1 MHYVLEK
8 KEQESQASLYTTK
21 VSSSAWR
28 AMGPTDT
35 SEGSGFHRV
44 IKQFMIQGGDF
55 TAGNGTGG
63 ESIYGDKFADE
74 NFQLK
79 HTKPFLLSMANAG
92 PNTNGSQFFVTTV
105 NTPHLDKKHVVFGE
119 VVSGKSIVRE
129 IENLKTQSDKP
140 IKDVIIADCG
150 ELMGADAENLPQ
162 KQPDSTGDPYEDYPD
177 DQAKG
182 KELSATEIL
191 KIATDLKGFG
201 NTAFKNNDTS
211 TALKKYQK
219 GIRYLQENPE
229 PTDLESKD
237 TAEKLNQLRVNLHSN
252 SALCYNKQQKYNES
266 VSSATY
272 ALETA
277 GISDADKGKAF
288 YRRAIA
294 HGGLKDEDQAITDL
308 EAALKCVPD
317 DPNATN
323 ELVRIKKRSAERSSK
338 EKAAYKKFF
347 T

>member
-1 MHYVLEK
+1 
-8 KEQESQASLYTTK
+8 
-21 VSSSAWR
+21 
-28 AMGPTDT
+28 
-35 SEGSGFHRV
+35 
-44 IKQFMIQGGDF
+44 MIQGGDF

-105 NTPHLDKKHVVFGE
+105 NTPHLDGKHVVFGE
-119 VVSGKSIVRE
+119 TLSGKSIIRE
-129 IENLKTQSDKP
+129 IENMKTQSDKP
-140 IKDVIIADCG
+140 IKDVVIADCG
-150 ELMGADAENLPQ
+150 ELMGADADNLPQ

-177 DQAKG
+177 DQASSR
-182 KELSATEIL
+182 ELSATEIL
-191 KIATDLKGFG
+191 KIATDLKGYG
-201 NTAFKNNDTS
+201 NTAFKNNDID

-219 GIRYLQENPE
+219 GVRYLQENPE
-229 PTDLESKD
+229 AIDAEPKD
-237 TAEKLNQLRVNLHSN
+237 IPEKLNQLRINLHSN

-266 VSSATY
+266 ISSATY
-272 ALETA
+272 ALETS
-277 GISDADKGKAF
+277 GISNADKGKAY

-317 DPNATN
+317 DSNATN
-323 ELVRIKKRSAERSSK
+323 ELAKIRKRSAERSTK